1 MESWK
6 EYQKGIIPNDEYLGR
21 VVYQEGMKPVIELDP
36 LSIKDISGISI
47 EFNQVYSIRVFE
59 EHSAVWKIFE
69 ESLKF
74 DEDNYANIIYEV
86 ENGDYSSDIRKFA
99 GEKLCGITVKQYV
112 IFTLNYY
119 FEIVTDSEPTIKISS
134 LNNGELKK

>member
-6 EYQKGIIPNDEYLGR
+6 EYRKGIIPEGKYLGQ
-21 VVYQEGMKPVIELDP
+21 VVYQDGINPIVVLDP

-86 ENGDYSSDIRKFA
+86 ENGDYTSDIRKFA

-112 IFTLNYY
+112 VFTLNYY

-134 LNNGELKK
+134 LNNE

>member
-1 MESWK
+1 MENWK

-36 LSIKDISGISI
+36 LSIKDITSINI

-74 DEDNYANIIYEV
+74 DDNHYENVIYEI
-86 ENGDYSSDIRKFA
+86 ENGDYTNDIKNAA
-99 GEKLCGITVKQYV
+99 GENLYGITIKQYV
-112 IFTLNYY
+112 VFTLNYY
-119 FEIVTDSEPTIKISS
+119 FEIVTDSEPTIKIIS
-134 LNNGELKK
+134 LNNE

>member
-6 EYQKGIIPNDEYLGR
+6 EYQKGIIPNDKYLGR

-36 LSIKDISGISI
+36 LSIKDITSINI

-69 ESLKF
+69 EILKF
-74 DEDNYANIIYEV
+74 DDNHYENVIYEI
-86 ENGDYSSDIRKFA
+86 ENGDYTNDIKNAA
-99 GEKLCGITVKQYV
+99 GENLYGITIKQYV
-112 IFTLNYY
+112 VFTLNYY
-119 FEIVTDSEPTIKISS
+119 FEIVTDSEPTIKIIS
-134 LNNGELKK
+134 LNNE

>member
-36 LSIKDISGISI
+36 LSIKDITSINI

-74 DEDNYANIIYEV
+74 DDNHYENVIYEI
-86 ENGDYSSDIRKFA
+86 ENGDYTNDIKNAA
-99 GEKLCGITVKQYV
+99 GENLYGITIKQYV
-112 IFTLNYY
+112 VFTLNYY
-119 FEIVTDSEPTIKISS
+119 FEIVTDSEPTIKIIS
-134 LNNGELKK
+134 LNNE

>member
-1 MESWK
+1 
-6 EYQKGIIPNDEYLGR
+6 
-21 VVYQEGMKPVIELDP
+21 MKPVIELDP

-86 ENGDYSSDIRKFA
+86 ENGDYTNDIRKAA
-99 GEKLCGITVKQYV
+99 GEKLHGMTIKQYV

-134 LNNGELKK
+134 LNNE

>member
-6 EYQKGIIPNDEYLGR
+6 EYQKGIRPNDKYLGR

-36 LSIKDISGISI
+36 LSIKDITSINI

-74 DEDNYANIIYEV
+74 DDNHYENVIYEI
-86 ENGDYSSDIRKFA
+86 ENGDYTNDIKNAA
-99 GEKLCGITVKQYV
+99 GENLYGITIKQYV
-112 IFTLNYY
+112 VFTLNYY
-119 FEIVTDSEPTIKISS
+119 FEIVTDSEPTIKIIS
-134 LNNGELKK
+134 LNNE

>member
-1 MESWK
+1 MENWK
-6 EYQKGIIPNDEYLGR
+6 EYQKGIIPNDKYLGR

-36 LSIKDISGISI
+36 LSIKDITSINI

-74 DEDNYANIIYEV
+74 DDNHYENVIYEI
-86 ENGDYSSDIRKFA
+86 ENGDYTNDIKNAA
-99 GEKLCGITVKQYV
+99 GENLYGITIKQYV
-112 IFTLNYY
+112 VFTLNYY
-119 FEIVTDSEPTIKISS
+119 FEIVTDSEPTIKIIS
-134 LNNGELKK
+134 LNNE

>member
-1 MESWK
+1 MENWK

-36 LSIKDISGISI
+36 LSIKDITSISI

-74 DEDNYANIIYEV
+74 DDNHYENVIYEI
-86 ENGDYSSDIRKFA
+86 ENGDYTNDIKNAA
-99 GEKLCGITVKQYV
+99 GENLYGITIKQYV
-112 IFTLNYY
+112 VFTLNYY
-119 FEIVTDSEPTIKISS
+119 FEIVTDSEPTIKIIS
-134 LNNGELKK
+134 LNNE

>member
-6 EYQKGIIPNDEYLGR
+6 EYQKGIIPNDKYLGR

-36 LSIKDISGISI
+36 LSIKDITSINI

-74 DEDNYANIIYEV
+74 DDNHYENVIYEI
-86 ENGDYSSDIRKFA
+86 ENGDYTSDIRKFA

-112 IFTLNYY
+112 VFTLNYY
-119 FEIVTDSEPTIKISS
+119 FEIVTDSEPTIQISS
-134 LNNGELKK
+134 LNNE

>member
-1 MESWK
+1 VESWK

-86 ENGDYSSDIRKFA
+86 ENGDYTNDIRKAA
-99 GEKLCGITVKQYV
+99 GEKLHGMTIKQYV

-134 LNNGELKK
+134 LNNE

>member
-6 EYQKGIIPNDEYLGR
+6 EYQKGIIPNDKYLGR

-36 LSIKDISGISI
+36 LSIKDITSINI

-74 DEDNYANIIYEV
+74 DDNHYENVIYEI

-134 LNNGELKK
+134 LNNE

>member
-6 EYQKGIIPNDEYLGR
+6 EYQKGIIPNDKYLGR

-36 LSIKDISGISI
+36 LSIKDITSINI

-74 DEDNYANIIYEV
+74 DDNHYENVIYEI
-86 ENGDYSSDIRKFA
+86 ENGDYTNDIKNAA
-99 GEKLCGITVKQYV
+99 GENLYGITIKQYV
-112 IFTLNYY
+112 VFTLNYY
-119 FEIVTDSEPTIKISS
+119 FEIVTDSEPTIKIIS
-134 LNNGELKK
+134 LNNE

>member
-6 EYQKGIIPNDEYLGR
+6 EYQKGIIPNDKYLGR

-36 LSIKDISGISI
+36 LSIKDITSINI

-74 DEDNYANIIYEV
+74 DDNHYENVIYEI
-86 ENGDYSSDIRKFA
+86 ENGDYTNDIKNAA
-99 GEKLCGITVKQYV
+99 GENLYGITIKQYV
-112 IFTLNYY
+112 VFTLNYY

-134 LNNGELKK
+134 LNNE

>member
-6 EYQKGIIPNDEYLGR
+6 EYQKGIIPNDKSLAR
-21 VVYQEGMKPVIELDP
+21 VVYQQGMKPVIELDP
-36 LSIKDISGISI
+36 LSIKDITSINI

-74 DEDNYANIIYEV
+74 DDNHYENVIYEI
-86 ENGDYSSDIRKFA
+86 ENGDYTNDIKNAA
-99 GEKLCGITVKQYV
+99 GENLYGITIKQYV
-112 IFTLNYY
+112 VFTLNYY
-119 FEIVTDSEPTIKISS
+119 FEIVTDSEPTIKIIS
-134 LNNGELKK
+134 LNNE